1 MVYRVKVNVATVL
14 VWGCRRELPRPSIG
28 REVVGGNT
36 TVVCG
41 AWIVRRQTY
50 GYLTSLRWYQITLQV
65 RDAHEI
71 ISILITAG
79 MS

>member
-36 TVVCG
+36 TIFC
-41 AWIVRRQTY
+41 
-50 GYLTSLRWYQITLQV
+50 
-65 RDAHEI
+65 DA
-71 ISILITAG
+71 
-79 MS
+79 